1 MVGMFIFFN
10 QQILIKVKSLFN
22 VICAFFFLISFS
34 FAQTGTVRGAMN
46 EAKTGEPILFGTVL
60 VKNSA
65 GIGTTSDLDGTYS
78 LSLEPGTYQLEFSYI
93 GLASVTISDVVVTAN
108 NVTIVNAQL
117 EENSQV
123 IEEVVVTAKSSRNTE
138 VALATLKR
146 NSTNVIDGITASN
159 FKKIGDSDA
168 ASAMKRVTG
177 VSVEGG
183 KYIYV
188 RGLGD
193 RYTKS
198 ILNGMEVPGLDPD
211 RNTLQMDIFPTNIL
225 DNIIVLK
232 SFTADLPAD
241 FTGGVINV
249 STKDFPEERSGS
261 VSVGV
266 TYNPSM
272 HFNNN
277 YLTSSTGK
285 LDFLGMDDGL
295 REIPT
300 NRRLNIPFRTNAV
313 VDPSG
318 AGKEFRT
325 ILEGF
330 NPNMAVTRSSSFM
343 DYNFGFSLGNQK
355 QKTGYTLG
363 YNFGLSYQNNT
374 EFFEDAEYN
383 VFGKDRDPSK
393 TQLEQRIGQK
403 GSFGSNNVLLAGIG
417 GFSFKTKASKIS
429 LSLLHIQNGESKNGI
444 FDYNSTDFGANF
456 SGFQHNIEYSERRIS
471 NALLKGTHSLAK
483 GKWNLQWNLSP
494 TISSINDPDIR
505 IVRYRTDGTSLTIGT
520 ESGIPERVWR
530 FLDEVNYSGNTHI
543 ERNYRV
549 KERNAKLKFGVAY
562 ALKERD
568 FEIQNFQIYTNGT
581 VLTGNPEEIFSS
593 ENLWSAENT
602 NGTTYD
608 PQFIP
613 FNPNKFNSSSTNIGG
628 YVSNEMYFGSKLKT
642 IIGVRAEQFT
652 QLYTG
657 RNQSGESFNN
667 KEVFDKLNLFPTAN
681 LIYELKENQNIRV
694 SYARTIAR
702 PSFKEASFATIAD
715 PISGRTFIGG
725 FFKDI
730 DVSTGETIWDGQL
743 VSTDI
748 ENFDLRW
755 EMFTEKGQTVSVSTF
770 YKMFTNPIE
779 IVQYVQAAGNF
790 QPRNVGNG
798 SVLGLELEVIK
809 NLGFMSD
816 KFSDVSF
823 NINTTFAQSSIEMS
837 ASELKSRQLT
847 ARTGQEIDDTRQMAG
862 QAPFI
867 INTGL
872 SYKSAK
878 NNMEIGV
885 FYNVQGRTLK
895 FVGIADRPDV
905 YTVPFHSLNL
915 NFNMPFGEDDKFN
928 LGFKVNNLLNS
939 VRQEVFSN
947 FNAED
952 QIFTNLNPGAAFSF
966 RFGYKL

>member
-1 MVGMFIFFN
+1 
-10 QQILIKVKSLFN
+10 
-22 VICAFFFLISFS
+22 
-34 FAQTGTVRGAMN
+34 MN

-65 GIGTTSDLDGTYS
+65 GTGTTSDLDGTYS
-78 LSLEPGTYQLEFSYI
+78 LSLDPGTYQLEFSYI
-93 GLASVTISDVVVTAN
+93 GLASITISDVVITAN
-108 NVTIVNAQL
+108 NITIVNAQL

-123 IEEVVVTAKSSRNTE
+123 IEEVVVTAKASRNTE

-241 FTGGVINV
+241 FTGGVVNV

-266 TYNPSM
+266 SYNPSM
-272 HFNNN
+272 HFKNN

-300 NRRLNIPFRTNAV
+300 NKRLNIPFRTNAV

-330 NPNMAVTRSSSFM
+330 NPNMAVTKDNSLL
-343 DYNFGFSLGNQK
+343 DYNLGFSLGNQK
-355 QKTGYTLG
+355 EMSGYNIG

-383 VFGKDRDPSK
+383 VFGKDRDASK

-429 LSLLHIQNGESKNGI
+429 LSLLHIQNGESKNGV
-444 FDYNSTDFGANF
+444 FDYSSTDFGANF

-483 GKWNLQWNLSP
+483 GRWNLQWNLSP
-494 TISSINDPDIR
+494 TLSSINDPDIR

-530 FLDEVNYSGNTHI
+530 FLDEVNYSANTHI
-543 ERNYRV
+543 ERNYKV
-549 KERNAKLKFGVAY
+549 KDKNAKLKFGAAY

-602 NGTTYD
+602 NGVTYD

-681 LIYELKENQNIRV
+681 LIYELKENQNLRV

-770 YKMFTNPIE
+770 YKMFNNPIE

-790 QPRNVGNG
+790 QPRNVSNG

-809 NLGFMSD
+809 NLGFLSD
-816 KFSDVSF
+816 KFSDLSF

-867 INTGL
+867 VNTGL

-878 NNMEIGV
+878 NSMEVGV

-915 NFNMPFGEDDKFN
+915 NFNMPFGMDDRYSF
-928 LGFKVNNLLNS
+928 GFKVNNLLGS
-939 VRQEVFSN
+939 VRREVFSS
-947 FNAED
+947 FNADD
-952 QIFTNLNPGAAFSF
+952 QTFTNLNPGSSFSL
-966 RFGYKL
+966 RLGCKI